1 MHKIFAAVFG
11 AAAIVGVAVL
21 LSYRQEVS
29 FAVPEGLDLMDAPAL
44 YQNTCAACH
53 GERGEGRVNLTPP
66 IRGRGL
72 SAGHVK
78 KQIQHGGPKMPAM
91 PFIRGEAL
99 ERLAEY
105 VAGLK

>member
-1 MHKIFAAVFG
+1 MNKIFAAVFG

-29 FAVPEGLDLMDAPAL
+29 SIVPEGPDSLDAPAL

-53 GERGEGRVNLTPP
+53 GGRGEGRVNLTPP

-72 SAGHVK
+72 SAGHIK
-78 KQIQHGGPKMPAM
+78 KQIQILHWY
-91 PFIRGEAL
+91 F
-99 ERLAEY
+99 RLR
-105 VAGLK
+105 